1 MCKGLF
7 VMLSQVQIQKRVKIF
22 SITDIFLKT
31 NQGQKNQTN
40 QGELGSCKKANA
52 FFSVIL
58 LGIRFE

>member
-1 MCKGLF
+1 
-7 VMLSQVQIQKRVKIF
+7 MLSQVQIQKRVKIF

-58 LGIRFE
+58 LGIGFE